1 MVQSTLTAVSSVL
14 FTYKDLTL
22 LTITL
27 TTLKSHPRLVIFQ
40 DSHISISLLL
50 FFLVKSHL
58 KFQNCPNCHPWIWVG
73 TLICLQRKYLLQLK
87 ELSLTSLVGNLTG
100 LKHLDLSG
108 VNISS
113 TVPNIVANLST
124 LRSLHLQT
132 CEMRGEFPIGIFM
145 LPNLRVLNV
154 NDNKDLT
161 GSLPDFQY
169 WSSPLEEINLA
180 VTSFSGKLP
189 SSMGN
194 LRSLIYLDLLDCNFS
209 GNIPSSI
216 GNLTNLMMLNL
227 KNNSLAGNIP
237 SSIGNLI
244 QLAFVSFIIII

>member
-1 MVQSTLTAVSSVL
+1 MLSQLSSL
-14 FTYKDLTL
+14 DMGWNFDLSSE
-22 LTITL
+22 
-27 TTLKSHPRLVIFQ
+27 KV
-40 DSHISISLLL
+40 
-50 FFLVKSHL
+50 
-58 KFQNCPNCHPWIWVG
+58 
-73 TLICLQRKYLLQLK
+73 LLQLT

-132 CEMRGEFPIGIFM
+132 CKMRGEFPIGIFM

-169 WSSPLEEINLA
+169 WSSPLEEINQSPISL
-180 VTSFSGKLP
+180 VSYSLQWETSAP
-189 SSMGN
+189 
-194 LRSLIYLDLLDCNFS
+194 
-209 GNIPSSI
+209 
-216 GNLTNLMMLNL
+216 
-227 KNNSLAGNIP
+227 
-237 SSIGNLI
+237 
-244 QLAFVSFIIII
+244 